1 MIPILTSIFFR
12 WVFHKPLVVYKSGLK
27 PAKKSR
33 FEVCFA
39 WTFSAPIFFK
49 GPRPTLIFLDMG
61 EPPFSQTADDGTEGE
76 GYKMGGNSAR
86 IKEAP
91 KVFSRE
97 FRPEKLFPIPIGK
110 QIRIWP
116 NDGNQP
122 FFERQVL
129 TPVWFLRHFAGRL
142 CMPGTRHFS
151 ATNQGTNEDLPL
163 NLDGQLSTPP
173 MMWNSPLSNSKLL
186 WDWLFFSRQISVLH

>member
-1 MIPILTSIFFR
+1 MFCVDFFG
-12 WVFHKPLVVYKSGLK
+12 PN
-27 PAKKSR
+27 
-33 FEVCFA
+33 
-39 WTFSAPIFFK
+39 FFLRASSNPHLFGHWGTAVLPNCGWRDRGGRIQDGGQFGK
-49 GPRPTLIFLDMG
+49 DKRGPQ
-61 EPPFSQTADDGTEGE
+61 S
-76 GYKMGGNSAR
+76 
-86 IKEAP
+86 
-91 KVFSRE
+91 FSRE

-186 WDWLFFSRQISVLH
+186 WDWLFFSRQISVLL